1 MTLLGLTHPA
11 VRLQAIR
18 ASLPQGIPCSG
29 PVDRSFLVAILPCV
43 EQTSL
48 YNSFNLSVWV
58 LSLEN
63 STCDALSVGMYLCP
77 SDPDAA
83 QLRRKA
89 PNDFEWASL
98 CDNSVMACTSY
109 GGFNASRLANAL
121 PKRNQSCTVDPY
133 SASRSDG
140 LFGDVPPITSAS
152 IIDGLSQTLIAADK
166 SISTV
171 RSIND
176 QADPYLPE
184 HVGWWVSGGIGQTL
198 LSGAFPPNV
207 YKRKLGD
214 VSHTAAWV
222 ASASS
227 FHTNGINGLMADG
240 SVRYIKE
247 TIDASPLDSEHLAP
261 QANALPGVWQKL
273 ISRNGREILDTDA
286 F

>member
-11 VRLQAIR
+11 VRLQAILR
-18 ASLPQGIPCSG
+18 KLTPGIPCSG

-176 QADPYLPE
+176 QADPYLRNTSAGGCPAVLGK
-184 HVGWWVSGGIGQTL
+184 HFCLVPFHRTSTRGNWGTCPILPPGLLPPQAFIPTALTGLWPMVRSGI
-198 LSGAFPPNV
+198 S
-207 YKRKLGD
+207 RKL
-214 VSHTAAWV
+214 STLRP
-222 ASASS
+222 S
-227 FHTNGINGLMADG
+227 TPNI
-240 SVRYIKE
+240 
-247 TIDASPLDSEHLAP
+247 
-261 QANALPGVWQKL
+261 
-273 ISRNGREILDTDA
+273 
-286 F
+286 